1 MLPADTLALML
12 HFDAVVYEGDLPIL
26 AFARR
31 CAEDLPE
38 PAATALI
45 DGTRYILEGR
55 TVLGL
60 PAEISE
66 SLTDAADGFQAVT
79 VLAST
84 AGLTAN
90 DITAARERSR
100 RDVAGSAFALE
111 PPLGLPELL
120 AEFPGLSVTVVDEL
134 GGAGVREV
142 LQALGFVGR
151 ITVQFDRWV
160 AGDPARIL
168 RVGSRWP
175 FDLELAAARGEST
188 LLVDRFG
195 RSAGDPTMRITD
207 LSGLAPAVRR
217 WIGLHS
223 AAARLPTPDGLPAEV
238 PELVLAHLSDPHLTS
253 TGVLYND
260 VLDPAADLAKVTAV
274 LAAAK
279 AAGRGPDVVVVSGD
293 LTDSGDPDAY
303 RRLDAA
309 LRPLAPT
316 VIYAT
321 GNHDVRSVFH
331 AELLGE
337 PDRSGPILQVH
348 RVNGVRI
355 AVLDSTVLDFTGL
368 DSAGIGAGHG
378 VLTPEHLAELSA
390 ELAAPSPGGTVVVL
404 HHAPL
409 PPPSPLLTYFALDR
423 ASRSALAD
431 AVRGTDV
438 RLILAGHHHLAG
450 SGLLGG
456 VPVAVAGSTAIRTDP
471 LAPPGHE
478 RTQSASTFNLVRLY
492 RDTFTVSVIPV
503 DGAETVFHLDENG
516 CAEVIQRAT
525 GGISS
530 TDQHPSSR

>member
-1 MLPADTLALML
+1 MPPAHTLALML

-31 CAEDLPE
+31 CAEELPE

-45 DGTRYILEGR
+45 DGTRYFLEGI

-60 PAEISE
+60 PAELAD
-66 SLTDAADGFQAVT
+66 SLADAADGVQAVM
-79 VLAST
+79 VLASA
-84 AGLTAN
+84 AGLTAD

-111 PPLGLPELL
+111 PPPGLPELL

-134 GGAGVREV
+134 GGTAGVPEV
-142 LQALGFVGR
+142 LQALRLGGR
-151 ITVQFDRWV
+151 ITIRSDSRV
-160 AGDPARIL
+160 ATDPALVL

-175 FDLELAAARGEST
+175 GDLELAAAGGEST

-195 RSAGDPTMRITD
+195 RNAGDPTMRITG
-207 LSGLAPAVRR
+207 LSGLSPAIRR
-217 WIGLHS
+217 WIGRHS
-223 AAARLPTPDGLPAEV
+223 SAARLPTPDGLPAEV
-238 PELVLAHLSDPHLTS
+238 PELVIAHLSDSHLTS
-253 TGVLYND
+253 TGVLYNG
-260 VLDPAADLAKVTAV
+260 VLDPAAALAEVTAV
-274 LAAAK
+274 LAAAR
-279 AAGRGPDVVVVSGD
+279 AQGRGPDVVVVSGD

-303 RRLDAA
+303 RRLHAA

-316 VIYAT
+316 IIYAT

-331 AELLGE
+331 AELLAE

-355 AVLDSTVLDFTGL
+355 AVLDSTVP
-368 DSAGIGAGHG
+368 GAGHG
-378 VLTPEHLAELSA
+378 VLTAEHLAELSA

-438 RLILAGHHHLAG
+438 RLVLAGHHHLAG

-456 VPVAVAGSTAIRTDP
+456 VPVAVAGSTTIRTDP

-492 RDTFTVSVIPV
+492 PDTFTVSVIPV

-516 CAEVIQRAT
+516 CADVIQRAT
-525 GGISS
+525 AGINS